1 MFYFNQPSVSPAVKF
16 QLDAQFAFFSD
27 LSKKMFEG
35 VQKLNE
41 LNMQVATTVFEESL
55 ASTKQLL
62 SSTDRNEAL
71 STVAGQAQPNAEKL
85 RAYQQH
91 VNNIFAETQ
100 ASAAHT
106 LESHMPQTVRAT
118 EAVVNEVAQKA
129 SEETAKATQRQQDAM
144 EKLTT
149 PTKPNNERAS
159 QNNGVKVVQ

>member
-1 MFYFNQPSVSPAVKF
+1 MFYFNQPSVSPAVKS

-41 LNMQVATTVFEESL
+41 LNVQVATTVFEESL

-62 SSTDRNEAL
+62 TSTDRNEAI
-71 STVAGQAQPNAEKL
+71 SIVAGQAQPAAEKV

-91 VNNIFAETQ
+91 VQNILAETQ
-100 ASAAHT
+100 AGAAHT
-106 LESHMPQTVRAT
+106 LESHVPKAVRAT
-118 EAVVNEVAQKA
+118 EAVVNEVARKA
-129 SEETAKATQRQQDAM
+129 SEETAKATQRQQEAM

-149 PTKPNNERAS
+149 PIQPTTDRAS
-159 QNNGVKVVQ
+159 QNNGAKAA